1 MRDTRRTTLVIRGA
15 QSPSRAWDT
24 SNTATNRILF
34 VKALAML
41 SFVLEHRSEDVDRII
56 VDGAATADE
65 FLDLLASLPKDFLG
79 DVVLG
84 RDGNKSFLSSASR
97 AEGRLLYALTATDLQ
112 FYLETFGLVAMRAAI
127 AA

>member
-1 MRDTRRTTLVIRGA
+1 
-15 QSPSRAWDT
+15 
-24 SNTATNRILF
+24 
-34 VKALAML
+34 ML

-56 VDGAATADE
+56 VDCAATADE

-84 RDGNKSFLSSASR
+84 RNGSNSFLSAASR
-97 AEGRLLYALTATDLQ
+97 ADGRFLYALTATDLQ
-112 FYLETFGLVAMRAAI
+112 FYLETLGLVATKAAI